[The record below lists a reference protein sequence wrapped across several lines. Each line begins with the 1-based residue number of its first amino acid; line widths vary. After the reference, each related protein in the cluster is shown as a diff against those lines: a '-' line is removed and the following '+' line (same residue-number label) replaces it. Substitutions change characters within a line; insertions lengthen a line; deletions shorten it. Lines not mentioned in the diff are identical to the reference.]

1 MNYGI
6 SFFLSGFW
14 RTHLAL
20 GPYIRAGK
28 TRSNLQHGTKNE
40 VSKKYIKEVLIRKTD
55 PFFAKVCLPNLDSKE
70 GLQQV
75 FRDPGLGLFKGR
87 DPRILSQK

>member
-1 MNYGI
+1 MEFRFSSRVFGARTLRLGHI
-6 SFFLSGFW
+6 SE
-14 RTHLAL
+14 REKLAL
-20 GPYIRAGK
+20 TYNTERK
-28 TRSNLQHGTKNE
+28 TE

>member
-1 MNYGI
+1 M
-6 SFFLSGFW
+6 
-14 RTHLAL
+14 
-20 GPYIRAGK
+20 
-28 TRSNLQHGTKNE
+28 
-40 VSKKYIKEVLIRKTD
+40 D